1 MLGWFD
7 LALVQ
12 EHLILHRCQRFQL
25 ASGASRPGPLSLW
38 AAGKSWCRLDQAA
51 VQISVS
57 FLYTG
62 EEQERWYPASD
73 SKNIEAWG
81 FNTAYKG
88 MGVLTENS
96 AFMLASESSLSESL
110 MSVSEEATTIQSR
123 TAPEAMPLDVVTV
136 L

>member
-1 MLGWFD
+1 MIRLQYR
-7 LALVQ
+7 LVS
-12 EHLILHRCQRFQL
+12 
-25 ASGASRPGPLSLW
+25 AS
-38 AAGKSWCRLDQAA
+38 
-51 VQISVS
+51 
-57 FLYTG
+57 YT
-62 EEQERWYPASD
+62 RA
-73 SKNIEAWG
+73 KNIEAWG
-81 FNTAYKG
+81 FNTAYKR